1 MDFDLIV
8 IGAGP
13 GGYTAAIRAAQLGM
27 KTAIVEKGKTLGG
40 TCLNVGCIPSKALL
54 SSTELFYGARK
65 HFGSHGIS
73 ADGLSMDVGAMMK
86 RKDGVVRKMA
96 RGIDF
101 LMNKNGIERVAG
113 LGRIAGPNEV
123 EVTSD
128 GGQQCL
134 KAKRILIATG
144 SRVAGLPF
152 LEFDGETVL
161 SSDDAVALGQ
171 APGSMI
177 VIGGGAIGLE
187 LGSVWARL
195 GTAVTVVELLPRI
208 AATFDEDITQALQ
221 TLLQRQGLK
230 FHLGTG
236 IESAERTESGVKLTA
251 TKGDKQ
257 LEIEAEKVLVAVGRK
272 PNTGGLGAAEAGV
285 ALDERGCIKTD
296 AEWQTSV
303 PGIYAIGDV
312 VAGPMLAHKAE
323 QEAVAAVERMAGQ
336 PGSVNYDAIP
346 SVIYTAPEV
355 GRGQGEWARD
365 CRGCFSVPSQRP
377 GRRRRA
383 CGRLGQGHRRQGER
397 PGARRAD
404 PLGPCVGADRRG
416 GVADGAGWQ
425 RGGLGP
431 HHPRAPDD
439 VGGSARGSARRY
451 GRIAA
456 HLALGRAATSGRVGG
471 RNRRTLGRSGGRV
484 A

>member
-1 MDFDLIV
+1 MEFDLIV

-13 GGYTAAIRAAQLGM
+13 GGYTAAIKAAQLGM
-27 KTAIVEKGKTLGG
+27 KTAIVEKDEALGG
-40 TCLNVGCIPSKALL
+40 TCLKVGCIPSKALL
-54 SSTELFYGARK
+54 TSTELYYGARR
-65 HFGSHGIS
+65 HFGAHGIS

-128 GGQQCL
+128 AGQQCL

-171 APGSMI
+171 APVSMI
-177 VIGGGAIGLE
+177 VIGAGAIGLE

-195 GTAVTVVELLPRI
+195 GTAVTVVEFLPRI
-208 AATFDEDITQALQ
+208 ASTFDEDITQALQ
-221 TLLQRQGLK
+221 KLLQRQGLK
-230 FHLGTG
+230 FHLGTYV
-236 IESAERTESGVKLTA
+236 ESAEKTEGGVKLTA
-251 TKGDKQ
+251 AKGDKQ

-272 PNTGGLGAAEAGV
+272 PNTEGLGAAEAGV
-285 ALDERGCIKTD
+285 ALDERGCIKID

-303 PGIYAIGDV
+303 SGIYAIGDV

-323 QEAVAAVERMAGQ
+323 QEAIAAVERMVGQ

-346 SVIYTAPEV
+346 WVIYTSPEV
-355 GRGQGEWARD
+355 ATVGLTEAEAVEKGHEVGVGVFPFQANGRAVAG
-365 CRGCFSVPSQRP
+365 
-377 GRRRRA
+377 
-383 CGRLGQGHRRQGER
+383 GH
-397 PGARRAD
+397 
-404 PLGPCVGADRRG
+404 
-416 GVADGAGWQ
+416 ADGLAKVIADKAT
-425 RGGLGP
+425 GLVLG
-431 HHPRAPDD
+431 AQILSANASELIAE
-439 VGGSARGSARRY
+439 VVLLMELGGSAKDMARTIHAHPTMSEGLRE
-451 GRIAA
+451 AA
-456 HLALGRAATSGRVGG
+456 HAATGEP
-471 RNRRTLGRSGGRV
+471 LHI
-484 A
+484 

>member
-1 MDFDLIV
+1 MEFDLIV

-13 GGYTAAIRAAQLGM
+13 GGYTAAIKAAQLGM
-27 KTAIVEKGKTLGG
+27 KTAIVEKDEALGG
-40 TCLNVGCIPSKALL
+40 TCLKVGCIPSKALL
-54 SSTELFYGARK
+54 TSTELYYGARR
-65 HFGSHGIS
+65 HFGAHGIS

-128 GGQQCL
+128 AGQQCL

-171 APGSMI
+171 APVSMI
-177 VIGGGAIGLE
+177 VIGAGAIGLE

-195 GTAVTVVELLPRI
+195 GTAVTVVEFLPRI

-221 TLLQRQGLK
+221 KLLQRQGLR
-230 FHLGTG
+230 FHLGTY
-236 IESAERTESGVKLTA
+236 IESAEKTESGVKLTA
-251 TKGDKQ
+251 AKGDKK
-257 LEIEAEKVLVAVGRK
+257 LELEAEKLLVAVGRK
-272 PNTGGLGAAEAGV
+272 PNTGGLGTAEAGV
-285 ALDERGCIKTD
+285 ELDERGCIKID

-303 PGIYAIGDV
+303 SGIYAIGDV

-323 QEAVAAVERMAGQ
+323 QEAIAAVERMVGQ

-346 SVIYTAPEV
+346 WVIYTSPEV
-355 GRGQGEWARD
+355 ATVGLTEAEAVEKGHEVGVGVFPFQANGRAVAG
-365 CRGCFSVPSQRP
+365 
-377 GRRRRA
+377 
-383 CGRLGQGHRRQGER
+383 GH
-397 PGARRAD
+397 
-404 PLGPCVGADRRG
+404 
-416 GVADGAGWQ
+416 ADGLAKVIADKAT
-425 RGGLGP
+425 GLVLG
-431 HHPRAPDD
+431 AQILSANASELIAE
-439 VGGSARGSARRY
+439 VVLLMELGGSAKDMARTIHAHPTMSEGLRE
-451 GRIAA
+451 AA
-456 HLALGRAATSGRVGG
+456 HAATGEP
-471 RNRRTLGRSGGRV
+471 LHI
-484 A
+484 

>member
-1 MDFDLIV
+1 MEFDLIV

-13 GGYTAAIRAAQLGM
+13 GGYTAAIKAAQLGM
-27 KTAIVEKGKTLGG
+27 KTAIVEKDEALGG
-40 TCLNVGCIPSKALL
+40 TCLKVGCIPSKALL
-54 SSTELFYGARK
+54 TSTELYYGARR
-65 HFGSHGIS
+65 HFGAHGIS

-128 GGQQCL
+128 AGQQCL

-171 APGSMI
+171 APVSMI
-177 VIGGGAIGLE
+177 VIGAGAIGLE

-195 GTAVTVVELLPRI
+195 GTAVTVVEFLPRI
-208 AATFDEDITQALQ
+208 ASTFDEEITQALQ
-221 TLLQRQGLK
+221 KLLQRQGLK
-230 FHLGTG
+230 FHLGTYV
-236 IESAERTESGVKLTA
+236 ESAEKTEGGVKLTA
-251 TKGDKQ
+251 AKGDKK
-257 LEIEAEKVLVAVGRK
+257 LELEAEKLLVAVGRK
-272 PNTGGLGAAEAGV
+272 PNTGGLGTAEAGV
-285 ALDERGCIKTD
+285 ELDERGCIKID

-303 PGIYAIGDV
+303 SGIYAIGDV

-323 QEAVAAVERMAGQ
+323 QEAIAAVERMVGQ

-346 SVIYTAPEV
+346 WVIYTSPEV
-355 GRGQGEWARD
+355 ATVGLTEVEAVEKGHEVGVGVFPFQANGRAVA
-365 CRGCFSVPSQRP
+365 S
-377 GRRRRA
+377 
-383 CGRLGQGHRRQGER
+383 GH
-397 PGARRAD
+397 
-404 PLGPCVGADRRG
+404 
-416 GVADGAGWQ
+416 ADGLAKVIADKAT
-425 RGGLGP
+425 GLVLG
-431 HHPRAPDD
+431 AQILSANASELIAE
-439 VGGSARGSARRY
+439 VVLLMELGGSAKDMARTIHAHPTMSEGLRE
-451 GRIAA
+451 AA
-456 HLALGRAATSGRVGG
+456 HAATGEP
-471 RNRRTLGRSGGRV
+471 LHI
-484 A
+484 

>member
-1 MDFDLIV
+1 MEFDLIV

-13 GGYTAAIRAAQLGM
+13 GGYTAAIKAAQLGM
-27 KTAIVEKGKTLGG
+27 KTAIVEKDETLGG
-40 TCLNVGCIPSKALL
+40 TCLKVGCIPSKTLL
-54 SSTELFYGARK
+54 TSTELYYGARR
-65 HFGSHGIS
+65 HFGAHGIS

-128 GGQQCL
+128 AGQQCL

-171 APGSMI
+171 APVSMI
-177 VIGGGAIGLE
+177 VIGAGAIGLE

-195 GTAVTVVELLPRI
+195 GTAVTVVEFLPRI
-208 AATFDEDITQALQ
+208 ASTFDEEITQALQ
-221 TLLQRQGLK
+221 KLLQRQGLK
-230 FHLGTG
+230 FHLGTYV
-236 IESAERTESGVKLTA
+236 ESAEKTEGGVKLTA
-251 TKGDKQ
+251 AKGDKK
-257 LEIEAEKVLVAVGRK
+257 LEFEAEKLLVAVGRK
-272 PNTGGLGAAEAGV
+272 PNTEGLGTAEAGV
-285 ALDERGCIKTD
+285 ELDERGCIKID

-303 PGIYAIGDV
+303 SGIYAIGDV

-323 QEAVAAVERMAGQ
+323 QEAIAAVECMVGQ

-346 SVIYTAPEV
+346 WVIYTSPEV
-355 GRGQGEWARD
+355 ATVGLTEAEAVEKGHEVGVGVFPFQANGRAVA
-365 CRGCFSVPSQRP
+365 S
-377 GRRRRA
+377 
-383 CGRLGQGHRRQGER
+383 GH
-397 PGARRAD
+397 
-404 PLGPCVGADRRG
+404 
-416 GVADGAGWQ
+416 ADGLAKVIADKAT
-425 RGGLGP
+425 GLVLG
-431 HHPRAPDD
+431 AQILSANASELIAE
-439 VGGSARGSARRY
+439 VVLLIELGGSAKDMARTIHAHPTMSEGLRE
-451 GRIAA
+451 AA
-456 HLALGRAATSGRVGG
+456 HAATGEP
-471 RNRRTLGRSGGRV
+471 LHI
-484 A
+484 

>member
-1 MDFDLIV
+1 MEFDLIV

-13 GGYTAAIRAAQLGM
+13 GGYTAAIKAAQLGM
-27 KTAIVEKGKTLGG
+27 KTAIVEKDEALGG
-40 TCLNVGCIPSKALL
+40 TCLKVGCIPSKALL
-54 SSTELFYGARK
+54 TSTELYYGARR
-65 HFGSHGIS
+65 HFGAHGIS

-128 GGQQCL
+128 AGQQCL

-171 APGSMI
+171 APVSMI
-177 VIGGGAIGLE
+177 VIGAGAIGLE

-195 GTAVTVVELLPRI
+195 GTAVTVVEFLPRI

-221 TLLQRQGLK
+221 KLLQRQGLK
-230 FHLGTG
+230 FHLGTYV
-236 IESAERTESGVKLTA
+236 ESAEKTEGGVKLTA
-251 TKGDKQ
+251 AKGDKK
-257 LEIEAEKVLVAVGRK
+257 LELEAEKLLVAVGRK
-272 PNTGGLGAAEAGV
+272 PNTGGLGTAEAGV
-285 ALDERGCIKTD
+285 ELDERGCIKID

-303 PGIYAIGDV
+303 SGIYAIGDV

-323 QEAVAAVERMAGQ
+323 QEAIAAVERMVGQ

-346 SVIYTAPEV
+346 WVIYTSPEV
-355 GRGQGEWARD
+355 ATVGLTEAEAVEKGHEVGVGVFPFQANGRAVAG
-365 CRGCFSVPSQRP
+365 
-377 GRRRRA
+377 
-383 CGRLGQGHRRQGER
+383 GH
-397 PGARRAD
+397 
-404 PLGPCVGADRRG
+404 
-416 GVADGAGWQ
+416 ADGLAKVIADKAT
-425 RGGLGP
+425 GLVLG
-431 HHPRAPDD
+431 AQILSANASELIAE
-439 VGGSARGSARRY
+439 VVLLMELGGSAKDMARTIHAHPTMSEGLRE
-451 GRIAA
+451 AA
-456 HLALGRAATSGRVGG
+456 HAATGEP
-471 RNRRTLGRSGGRV
+471 LHI
-484 A
+484 

>member
-1 MDFDLIV
+1 MEFDLIV

-13 GGYTAAIRAAQLGM
+13 GGYTAAIKAAQLGM
-27 KTAIVEKGKTLGG
+27 KTAIVEKDETLGG
-40 TCLNVGCIPSKALL
+40 TCLKVGCIPSKALL
-54 SSTELFYGARK
+54 TSTELYYGARR
-65 HFGSHGIS
+65 HFGAHGIS

-128 GGQQCL
+128 AGQQCL

-171 APGSMI
+171 APVSMI
-177 VIGGGAIGLE
+177 VIGAGAIGLE

-195 GTAVTVVELLPRI
+195 GTAVTVVEFLPRI

-221 TLLQRQGLK
+221 KLLQRQGLK
-230 FHLGTG
+230 FHLGTYV
-236 IESAERTESGVKLTA
+236 ESAEKTEGGVKLTA
-251 TKGDKQ
+251 AKGDKK
-257 LEIEAEKVLVAVGRK
+257 LELEAEKLLVAVGRK
-272 PNTGGLGAAEAGV
+272 PNTEGLGTAEAGV
-285 ALDERGCIKTD
+285 ELDERGCIKID

-303 PGIYAIGDV
+303 SGIYAIGDV

-323 QEAVAAVERMAGQ
+323 QEAIAAVERMVGQ

-346 SVIYTAPEV
+346 WVIYTSPEV
-355 GRGQGEWARD
+355 ATVGLTEAEAVEKGHEVGVGVFPFQANGRAVAG
-365 CRGCFSVPSQRP
+365 
-377 GRRRRA
+377 
-383 CGRLGQGHRRQGER
+383 GH
-397 PGARRAD
+397 
-404 PLGPCVGADRRG
+404 
-416 GVADGAGWQ
+416 ADGLAKVIADKAT
-425 RGGLGP
+425 GLVLG
-431 HHPRAPDD
+431 AQILSANASELIAE
-439 VGGSARGSARRY
+439 VVLLMELGGSAKDMARTIHAHPTMSEGLRE
-451 GRIAA
+451 AA
-456 HLALGRAATSGRVGG
+456 HAATGEP
-471 RNRRTLGRSGGRV
+471 LHI
-484 A
+484 

>member
-1 MDFDLIV
+1 MAEYDYDVLV

-13 GGYTAAIRAAQLGM
+13 GGYVAAIRAAQLGL
-27 KTAIVEKGKTLGG
+27 KTACAESRETLGG

-113 LGRIAGPNEV
+113 LGRIAGPHEV

-128 GGQQCL
+128 AGQQCL

-171 APGSMI
+171 APVSMI

-251 TKGDKQ
+251 TKGGKQ

-272 PNTGGLGAAEAGV
+272 PNTEGLGAAEAGV

-355 GRGQGEWARD
+355 AAVGLTEAGAKANGHETAVGVFPFQANGRAVAG
-365 CRGCFSVPSQRP
+365 
-377 GRRRRA
+377 
-383 CGRLGQGHRRQGER
+383 GH
-397 PGARRAD
+397 
-404 PLGPCVGADRRG
+404 
-416 GVADGAGWQ
+416 ADGLAKVIADKASG
-425 RGGLGP
+425 RVLGAQILSA
-431 HHPRAPDD
+431 HASELIAEA
-439 VGGSARGSARRY
+439 VLLMELGGSAEALARTIHAHPTMSEGLRE
-451 GRIAA
+451 AA
-456 HLALGRAATSGRVGG
+456 HAATGES
-471 RNRRTLGRSGGRV
+471 LHI
-484 A
+484 

>member
-1 MDFDLIV
+1 MEFDLIV

-13 GGYTAAIRAAQLGM
+13 GGYTAAIKAAQLGM
-27 KTAIVEKGKTLGG
+27 KTAIVEKDETLGG
-40 TCLNVGCIPSKALL
+40 TCLKVGCIPSKALL
-54 SSTELFYGARK
+54 TSTELYYGARR
-65 HFGSHGIS
+65 HFGAHGIS

-128 GGQQCL
+128 AGQQCL

-171 APGSMI
+171 APVSMI
-177 VIGGGAIGLE
+177 VIGAGAIGLE

-195 GTAVTVVELLPRI
+195 GTAVTVVEFLPRI
-208 AATFDEDITQALQ
+208 AATFDEDIAQALQ
-221 TLLQRQGLK
+221 KLLQRQGLK
-230 FHLGTG
+230 FHLGTYV
-236 IESAERTESGVKLTA
+236 ESAEKTESGVKLTA
-251 TKGDKQ
+251 AKGDKK
-257 LEIEAEKVLVAVGRK
+257 LELEAEKLLVAVGRK
-272 PNTGGLGAAEAGV
+272 PNTEGLGTAEAGV
-285 ALDERGCIKTD
+285 ELDERGCIKID

-303 PGIYAIGDV
+303 SGIYAIGDV

-323 QEAVAAVERMAGQ
+323 QEAIAAVERMVGQ

-346 SVIYTAPEV
+346 WVIYTSPEV
-355 GRGQGEWARD
+355 ATVGLTEAEAVEKGHEVGVGVFPFQANGRAVAG
-365 CRGCFSVPSQRP
+365 
-377 GRRRRA
+377 
-383 CGRLGQGHRRQGER
+383 GH
-397 PGARRAD
+397 
-404 PLGPCVGADRRG
+404 
-416 GVADGAGWQ
+416 ADGLAKVIADKAT
-425 RGGLGP
+425 GLVLG
-431 HHPRAPDD
+431 AQILSANASELIAE
-439 VGGSARGSARRY
+439 VVLLMELGGSAKDMARTIHAHPTMSEGLRE
-451 GRIAA
+451 AA
-456 HLALGRAATSGRVGG
+456 HAATGEP
-471 RNRRTLGRSGGRV
+471 LHI
-484 A
+484 